1 MKIPLLGSPKASI
14 KKDRQSPCSLTK
26 KLPRLNCDIILGT
39 EDKLQYSDRIK
50 KESNHSSNN
59 LFIHEHGDH
68 LHAHEHDHGG
78 KGNIIIT
85 TIGLVIHSLA
95 DGSALGASLYC
106 KLLKSY

>member
-1 MKIPLLGSPKASI
+1 M
-14 KKDRQSPCSLTK
+14 T
-26 KLPRLNCDIILGT
+26 CDIILGA
-39 EDKLQYSDRIK
+39 EDKEHHSDKLK
-50 KESNHSSNN
+50 KESNHGSEH

-95 DGSALGASLYC
+95 DGAALGASLYC
-106 KLLKSY
+106 KLVKSY